1 MQINVTKTVFL
12 SAIAMYH
19 NFIWSAKPGIFMKK
33 FMANIGNSCNIGFE
47 PELILALVYC

>member
-19 NFIWSAKPGIFMKK
+19 NLILCAKPGILMKK
-33 FMANIGNSCNIGFE
+33 FMANIGNSGNIRFE